1 MSDQANSTAQNVK
14 IFWFEKRHTERAER
28 ELEGLLKQGWEIMT
42 AGGTGGGG
50 GSWGGFIVLVRR

>member
-1 MSDQANSTAQNVK
+1 MSDQANNAQHVK
-14 IFWFEKRHTERAER
+14 ILWFEKRHTGRAER
-28 ELEGLLKQGWEIMT
+28 ELEEMLKQGWEIMT